1 MIISD
6 HEPLLPIAWDNT
18 RGIRRSVAWWG
29 VAVLSGAG
37 LGVAAYYAVPSD
49 SSWLW
54 AFAGVFAGFF
64 APYALALLF
73 GMPLAVLR
81 DRSAEKAREAEW
93 AKLRPIVRRTR

>member
-1 MIISD
+1 MSNR
-6 HEPLLPIAWDNT
+6 EPLLPIAWDNT
-18 RGIRRSVAWWG
+18 RGIRRSVAWWL
-29 VAVLSGAG
+29 VAVVSGAG

-64 APYALALLF
+64 APYVLAVLF
-73 GMPLAVLR
+73 GMPLAALR

-93 AKLRPIVRRTR
+93 AKVGPIVRRMR